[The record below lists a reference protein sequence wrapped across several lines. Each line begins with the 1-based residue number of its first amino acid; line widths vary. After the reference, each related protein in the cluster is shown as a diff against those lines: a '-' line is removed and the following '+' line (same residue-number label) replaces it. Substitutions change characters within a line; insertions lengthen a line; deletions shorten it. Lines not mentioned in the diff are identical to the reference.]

1 MRFLISQNRTHFQ
14 KIPTLLVLLM
24 SLTSIANDSI
34 PPNEKNLRLP
44 LTIAG
49 TSTIAG
55 STLGGLYFLW
65 YADYPS
71 SGMHSFNDWDQYFQ
85 MDKAGHTMT
94 TYSVAQVCH
103 KTYHWAGLEDRKS
116 LLAGTAMAMGFQTA
130 IEVMDGFSAEWG
142 FSWGDMG
149 ANTLGAGLY
158 A

>member
-1 MRFLISQNRTHFQ
+1 
-14 KIPTLLVLLM
+14 M

-116 LLAGTAMAMGFQTA
+116 LLVGTAMAMGFQTA